1 MIGTLLVAGSDAIT
15 LFQQVDVM
23 IRTQLGLV
31 GVYRSMKSITSNI
44 PPLLASCRML
54 PCGCLVNLYQLSF
67 KRWAY

>member
-31 GVYRSMKSITSNI
+31 GVYRSMKSINLQYTS
-44 PPLLASCRML
+44 SF
-54 PCGCLVNLYQLSF
+54 GQL
-67 KRWAY
+67 